1 MRVKWAKRYGAAML
15 LRHLLAPIIVL
26 STLSAPA
33 LAQKGDTP
41 YWAALRGNETNMRVG
56 PGEDY
61 KIAWVYR
68 RAGLPLKVL
77 RLKEGWRLVQD
88 HEGTRGWMMSRFLTR
103 ARGAVVIGNG
113 PAAMRE
119 QGKPGARLKWR
130 LQPGVVGK
138 LGDCS
143 EGWCALDLGERD
155 GFVPQDRLWGAGEP

>member
-1 MRVKWAKRYGAAML
+1 ML
-15 LRHLLAPIIVL
+15 LRHLLTAALI
-26 STLSAPA
+26 LSALPA
-33 LAQKGDTP
+33 PLAAQQVETP
-41 YWAALRGNETNMRVG
+41 YWAALRNNETNMRVG

-103 ARGAVVIGNG
+103 VRGAVVTGDR
-113 PAAMRE
+113 PAEMRE

-143 EGWCALDLGERD
+143 DGWCALDLGGRG